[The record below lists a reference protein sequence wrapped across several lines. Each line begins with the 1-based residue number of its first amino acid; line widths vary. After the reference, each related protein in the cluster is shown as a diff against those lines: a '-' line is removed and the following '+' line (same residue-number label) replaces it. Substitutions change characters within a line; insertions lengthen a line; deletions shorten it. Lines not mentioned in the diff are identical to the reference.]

1 MNDKKIVEL
10 FWERSEDAIRQTD
23 EKYGKYCYY
32 IAYNIL
38 YSDLDSEECVND
50 TYLHAWASMPP
61 QKPERLSTYLGK
73 ITRNLA
79 INRYDHTNALKRKT
93 QTALIIDEIQEFTV
107 IPDSE
112 ASPIEQMMLRDAINS
127 FLESLPA
134 EARIIFVRRYWYC
147 SPISDIAKDYSLPE
161 GTVRSTLSRT
171 RKRFREYLTKEG
183 VTL

>member
-1 MNDKKIVEL
+1 MDDKKIVEL

-38 YSDLDSEECVND
+38 YSDLDSEECVSD
-50 TYLHAWASMPP
+50 TYLQAWASMPP

-79 INRYDHTNALKRKT
+79 INRYDHKNALKRKS

-127 FLESLPA
+127 FLGSLPA

-183 VTL
+183 VAL